1 MVLPVL
7 YFSAYYSMTTM
18 MYRGFYM
25 EQDKRSN
32 SIVPVAADE
41 NTREVSFE
49 QLHQSMPSEDLAQ
62 TQTFVHPS
70 EEEQPN
76 D

>member
-1 MVLPVL
+1 
-7 YFSAYYSMTTM
+7 
-18 MYRGFYM
+18 M

-49 QLHQSMPSEDLAQ
+49 QLHQSMPPEDLAQ